1 MVVSTS
7 FYIVC
12 VVDLVPDNLKGV
24 QDLVWDVRTK
34 WSNLGLELGI
44 KIADLEVIEKNNRSD
59 VDTCF
64 KKMLLMWLRMV
75 NPFPSWEGL
84 VSALGKS
91 SVGRKDIAEKIRDSI
106 ATISP
111 AGSVSDPAGQSIPPH
126 QPHSHTQGGPIE
138 SWNLICPVGTSAG
151 MKRG

>member
-1 MVVSTS
+1 M
-7 FYIVC
+7 C
-12 VVDLVPDNLKGV
+12 VVDLVPDNLKDV
-24 QDLVWDVRTK
+24 QDLVWDIRTK

-44 KIADLEVIEKNNRSD
+44 KIADLEVIEKNNSND

-75 NPFPSWEGL
+75 DPFPSWEGL

-111 AGSVSDPAGQSIPPH
+111 AGGVCDPAGQFIPSH
-126 QPHSHTQGGPIE
+126 QPHSHTQGGAGVME
-138 SWNLICPVGTSAG
+138 SGLSSWYEC
-151 MKRG
+151 

>member
-7 FYIVC
+7 FYNVC
-12 VVDLVPDNLKGV
+12 VVDLVPDNLKDV

-44 KIADLEVIEKNNRSD
+44 KIADLEVIEKNNSND

-75 NPFPSWEGL
+75 DPFPSWEDL
-84 VSALGKS
+84 VSALEKS

-111 AGSVSDPAGQSIPPH
+111 AGGVCDQAGQFIPPH
-126 QPHSHTQGGPIE
+126 THIGRS
-138 SWNLICPVGTSAG
+138 
-151 MKRG
+151 

>member
-7 FYIVC
+7 LYIVC
-12 VVDLVPDNLKGV
+12 VVDLVPDNLKDV

-34 WSNLGLELGI
+34 WDDLGLELGI
-44 KIADLEVIEKNNRSD
+44 KISDLEMIEKNCNKD
-59 VDTCF
+59 VNSCF

-75 NPFPSWEGL
+75 DPFPSWEGL

-111 AGSVSDPAGQSIPPH
+111 AGGVCDPAGQSIPPH
-126 QPHSHTQGGPIE
+126 QPHSLK
-138 SWNLICPVGTSAG
+138 SWNQVCPVGTSAG
-151 MKRG
+151 MKRV